1 MLYFLV
7 KGYIFTKKGTDTG
20 TKVYSHST
28 TLIRKN
34 LRTNPPKIPHFT
46 TTKQHSLTPLF
57 QPKSHTILRL
67 TTQSPHPTKKYHPT
81 KCKVTFLQTIKF
93 SALKPSTTTSYLK
106 SHNLYILKTYICH
119 YTLRGIISTNNQ
131 TTIPVQVQLSTRIQ
145 IVKQ

>member
-1 MLYFLV
+1 MPGQKCIVIPPHSSTKISEPTHRKSPISPQQNNTPSLPFL
-7 KGYIFTKKGTDTG
+7 
-20 TKVYSHST
+20 H
-28 TLIRKN
+28 
-34 LRTNPPKIPHFT
+34 
-46 TTKQHSLTPLF
+46 
-57 QPKSHTILRL
+57 PKSQHLSA
-67 TTQSPHPTKKYHPT
+67 SPLNPHIPNKKYHPT
-81 KCKVTFLQTIKF
+81 KRKVTFLQTIKF